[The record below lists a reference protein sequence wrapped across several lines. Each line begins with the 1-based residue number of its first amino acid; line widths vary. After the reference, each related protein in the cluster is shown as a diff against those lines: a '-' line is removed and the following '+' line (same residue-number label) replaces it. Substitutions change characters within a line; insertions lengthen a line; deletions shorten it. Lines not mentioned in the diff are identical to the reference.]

1 MTLLDVNVLL
11 ALSWD
16 RHVHHVAAHEQF
28 AGVGEWMT
36 CPATE
41 SGLVR
46 LLLTEKVVGR
56 QVSGSEALA
65 QLAAIRAVP
74 GWAFLADATSV
85 AIPAID
91 TRVLMGRRQV
101 TDLHLVN
108 LAATNGVRLATFDGA
123 LRDTLVPAD
132 RQWVEVWRTG

>member
-1 MTLLDVNVLL
+1 MLLDVNVLL

-16 RHVHHVAAHEQF
+16 QHVHHVAAHEQF
-28 AGVGEWMT
+28 AGLGEWMT
-36 CPATE
+36 CPTTE

-56 QVSGSEALA
+56 KVSGSEALA

-74 GWAFLADATSV
+74 GWAFLEDATSLV
-85 AIPAID
+85 TSRID

-101 TDLHLVN
+101 TDLHLVD

-123 LRDTLVPAD
+123 LRDSLAPAD
-132 RQWVEVWRTG
+132 RQWVEVWRAG